1 MLQSIIFKNFKAL
14 LLEQVPVKTTAVACM
29 RELRYEGLCACWPR
43 RQAGRQTLIRG
54 IQTGRTESA

>member
-14 LLEQVPVKTTAVACM
+14 LLEQVPVKTTAVVCV
-29 RELRYEGLCACWPR
+29 RELRYEGLCTCWP

-54 IQTGRTESA
+54 IQTGRSESA